1 MKRLCGLL
9 ASMKVMIFF
18 LALLLM
24 GACESE
30 GRRRVNR
37 ESLRFRTTDDAELYF
52 KNLRRIDYD
61 YQELAAAK
69 LDIFRHKKRRQE
81 ADYPLFTVALVVN
94 WRYDEAY
101 ILLEANEALGDER
114 PLMIEWRDS
123 LQGLGGQYVLESNNK
138 MEQLRF
144 ASQLY
149 EGMQAGRQFYIEQP
163 QGMQPFLQQP
173 ADRRVFRISMM
184 DYYRLTGNVK

>member
-1 MKRLCGLL
+1 MKRCSGLYATMKVILFFLVLLL
-9 ASMKVMIFF
+9 A
-18 LALLLM
+18 

-37 ESLRFRTTDDAELYF
+37 ESLRFRTNDDAELYF
-52 KNLRRIDYD
+52 KNLRRIEYD

-69 LDIFRHKKRRQE
+69 LDIFRHKRRNKE
-81 ADYPLFTVALVVN
+81 ADYPLFTLALVIN

-101 ILLEANEALGDER
+101 ILLEANEQLGEER
-114 PLMIEWRDS
+114 PLLIEWRDS
-123 LQGLGGQYVLESNNK
+123 LQQQSGQYKLESNNK

-149 EGMQAGRQFYIEQP
+149 EGMQGGRKFYVPQP
-163 QGMQPFLQQP
+163 DTLLPFLHQP
-173 ADRRVFRISMM
+173 ADRRVFRTTML